1 MPLRGKPLRREVD
14 LVAGTEQAVR
24 ASIADE
30 SAHKCT
36 QVRLGG
42 MDQLRLWSIRQWPNT
57 PEPYP
62 KINVLI
68 IYMEDVDYLLF
79 RG

>member
-1 MPLRGKPLRREVD
+1 MPLWGKPPWREVD
-14 LVAGTEQAVR
+14 PVACTEQAVG

-30 SAHKCT
+30 AAHKGT
-36 QVRLGG
+36 QMRLGG
-42 MDQLRLWSIRQWPNT
+42 MDHLRLWGIRQWPNA
-57 PEPYP
+57 PEPHP

>member
-1 MPLRGKPLRREVD
+1 MIAR
-14 LVAGTEQAVR
+14 TEQAVR

-30 SAHKCT
+30 AAHKGT
-36 QVRLGG
+36 QMRLGG
-42 MDQLRLWSIRQWPNT
+42 MDHLRLWSIRQWPNT

>member
-1 MPLRGKPLRREVD
+1 
-14 LVAGTEQAVR
+14 
-24 ASIADE
+24 
-30 SAHKCT
+30 
-36 QVRLGG
+36 
-42 MDQLRLWSIRQWPNT
+42 MDHLRLWGIRQWPNA
-57 PEPYP
+57 PEPHP